1 RREHGLRVQGIL
13 IGDRETIGL
22 LELADDIHWVRD
34 WRRYGGDTD
43 KPGGADADK
52 RRGDGAGANAPTL
65 AAGGGSPVH
74 SSHLTADYFPGALR
88 TPENRAA
95 TVTPEA
101 AAAAIRAGRHR
112 GDRL

>member
-1 RREHGLRVQGIL
+1 MEAVRTSRVGPTRTSGVAI
-13 IGDRETIGL
+13 
-22 LELADDIHWVRD
+22 
-34 WRRYGGDTD
+34 
-43 KPGGADADK
+43 
-52 RRGDGAGANAPTL
+52 GAGANAPTL